1 MLGAGDQ
8 GTVYGYATN
17 ETSEKLP
24 LPLVLSHAIC
34 EKLDKVMKNGVIKD
48 IGPDGKAQVTVEY
61 EDDKPKRIKTIVV
74 SVQHGADKDLDV
86 LRNEV
91 ISQVLWPVFE
101 KYPFDDETEILIN
114 PSGRFVEG
122 GPAADTGLTGRKIMV
137 DTYGGLAAHGGGAFS
152 GKEQL
157 VRILNPGD
165 FTGELALFR
174 ESIQEAYAEA
184 MSDTDVCMISRNDLQ
199 EFLLKY
205 PTISLKILSE
215 FSNRLETSE
224 KQTTRFATEK
234 VDTRLALFLAEC
246 MESGDGPMEIELPM
260 SKKDLASYLG
270 TTPETISRKL
280 ADLENEG
287 YIKQKSGRKIEILDL
302 DGLLLV

>member
-1 MLGAGDQ
+1 MANSCITLVPIFNHLEREQMEEIVKSTRSISYKKGEIIYREG
-8 GTVYGYATN
+8 
-17 ETSEKLP
+17 ETDDSLYIVSKGKIRIYR
-24 LPLVLSHAIC
+24 LS
-34 EKLDKVMKNGVIKD
+34 D
-48 IGPDGKAQVTVEY
+48 
-61 EDDKPKRIKTIVV
+61 
-74 SVQHGADKDLDV
+74 
-86 LRNEV
+86 
-91 ISQVLWPVFE
+91 
-101 KYPFDDETEILIN
+101 
-114 PSGRFVEG
+114 
-122 GPAADTGLTGRKIMV
+122 
-137 DTYGGLAAHGGGAFS
+137 S

-174 ESIQEAYAEA
+174 ESIHKAYAEA
-184 MSDTDVCMISRNDLQ
+184 MSETDVCIMRRNDLQ
-199 EFLLKY
+199 QFLLKY

-234 VDTRLALFLAEC
+234 VETRLALFIAEC
-246 MESGDGPMEIELPM
+246 LNKDGPMEIELPM

-280 ADLENEG
+280 SDLENEG
-287 YIKQKSGRKIEILDL
+287 YIKQKTSRRIKILDL